1 MPKLDKHIKQFEGG
15 NDSQRKHLNELVD
28 KLNVHEDRIET
39 AEALGAD
46 NILQTIVVNSDGTR
60 LSKIQ
65 IQDAHHIADMGP
77 FDIKSAVR
85 MHPWQPFIT
94 KTDLSVTGKNK
105 DDDIVTTNIAW
116 IDFNPLSTLW
126 AYLGAGD
133 NRWGAGAER
142 WTNELTISNFGTPI
156 PIANINQAV
165 WLKVTLDAFM
175 QGSCELQGGE
185 LKKALPVVFPP
196 TTSHI
201 AGSEFWEWEIF
212 PSGGAVVANSAGGVI
227 YHLLCYFREVQ
238 EGETSDFLFD
248 PQSEVGAKMVA
259 TTHTNLILGVWRYLH
274 FSGMQDYMALM
285 PWFRT
290 YNGSLS

>member
-1 MPKLDKHIKQFEGG
+1 MAIENKVGQFKGG
-15 NDSQRKHLNELVD
+15 NDNQRNHLNALVD
-28 KLNVHEDRIET
+28 LVNSHEDWRDKVDSI
-39 AEALGAD
+39 GPD
-46 NILQTIVVNSDGTR
+46 NILETIVVNADGTR

-94 KTDLSVTGKNK
+94 RTDLNVTGQNK
-105 DDDIVTTNIAW
+105 DEDIVTTNIAW

-126 AYLGAGD
+126 AYKGVGD

-142 WTNELTISNFGTPI
+142 WTNELTIENFGTPI

-165 WLKVTLDAFM
+165 WLKVTVSGSM
-175 QGSCELQGGE
+175 QCSCSLQGGE
-185 LKKALPVVFPP
+185 LQKALPVVWPP

-201 AGSEFWEWEIF
+201 AGSEFWEWETF
-212 PSGGAVVANSAGGVI
+212 PEGGAVAVNGGGGVI
-227 YHLLCYFREVQ
+227 YHLLCYFREPI
-238 EGETSDFLFD
+238 EGETADFFFTPDSD
-248 PQSEVGAKMVA
+248 VGAKMIA
-259 TTHTNLILGVWRYLH
+259 TTHTNLILGVWRYLF
-274 FSGMQDYMALM
+274 FSGTQDYMLLM

-290 YNGSLS
+290 YNGPLS